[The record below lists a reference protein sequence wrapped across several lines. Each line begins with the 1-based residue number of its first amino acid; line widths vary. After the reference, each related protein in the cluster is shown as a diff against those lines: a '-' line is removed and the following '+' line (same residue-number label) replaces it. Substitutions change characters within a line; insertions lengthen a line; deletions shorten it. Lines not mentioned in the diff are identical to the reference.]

1 MNPSGIRNLIALLCE
16 ENGQQGIRLAS
27 GITEGQTAYAAA
39 EAAAASGRQILIV
52 TASYDRAKRMEEYI
66 SFFEGADANAKVY
79 LLPDEERSLF
89 SYDAKSR
96 VLSHKRI
103 EGLSAALSGTP
114 GIFIIPA
121 MGACRG
127 ICG

>member
-16 ENGQQGIRLAS
+16 ENGQLGIRLAS

-66 SFFEGADANAKVY
+66 SFLKAPSA
-79 LLPDEERSLF
+79 LT
-89 SYDAKSR
+89 
-96 VLSHKRI
+96 
-103 EGLSAALSGTP
+103 AALRY
-114 GIFIIPA
+114 ICCR
-121 MGACRG
+121 MRRGACFHTTQRAECSA
-127 ICG
+127 ISA